1 MKRTRQRIE
10 QARRKVRQYTDDLSV
25 DEFRRLFDR
34 DAVEAYERLARDHTG
49 REPDEPFER
58 FVHRLKV
65 FFVGISS
72 KLSPARRVLFTVGVA
87 LLVWSLFDLVVDIAG
102 EADSLAL
109 LLLAALTFLFL
120 FAMEVVDRLRVRD
133 ELEVAKELQSGLLP
147 EGAPSVD
154 SYRFAHSYRTA
165 NEVGGDYYDF
175 LPLADGRLAL
185 VVGDASGHG
194 MAAGLLMAIA
204 NATLKTA
211 LDVSP
216 EPAQVLTILN
226 RSLCR
231 TGSRRAF
238 MTMFYGVL
246 TPEDG
251 RLDYLSAGHPF
262 PFLRRADGRIE
273 ELGRG
278 GFPLGMK
285 GDLDLRV
292 TSTRLE
298 PGDLLL
304 LYSDGMVEA
313 LDRAGRAFGFE
324 RLRGLLSTAASPQ
337 AVHDRILADF
347 DRFLDGEPLTDDLT
361 LVVVSREA
369 TPPPLPTTG

>member
-1 MKRTRQRIE
+1 MKRTRERLE
-10 QARRKVRQYTDDLSV
+10 QARQKVREYAGDLSV
-25 DEFRRLFDR
+25 GEIRRLFDR
-34 DAVEAYERLARDHTG
+34 DAVEAYERLARDHAG
-49 REPDEPFER
+49 REPEEPFER
-58 FVHRLKV
+58 SVHRLKV

-72 KLSPARRVLFTVGVA
+72 KLSPARRVLFTLGVA
-87 LLVWSLFDLVVDIAG
+87 LVVWSVFDLIVDVTG
-102 EADSLAL
+102 DSDSPAL
-109 LLLAALTFLFL
+109 LLLAALIFLFL

-147 EGAPSVD
+147 EGAPRIGG
-154 SYRFAHSYRTA
+154 YRFAHSYRTA

-175 LPLADGRLAL
+175 LPLPDGRLAL

-238 MTMFYGVL
+238 MTLFYAVL

-251 RLDYLSAGHPF
+251 RLDYVCAGHPF
-262 PFLRRADGRIE
+262 PLLRRADGRIE

-278 GFPLGMK
+278 GLPLGMK
-285 GDLDLRV
+285 SDLDIRV
-292 TSTRLE
+292 LSTRLE

-313 LDRAGRAFGFE
+313 VSGDRGAFGFD
-324 RLRGLLSTAASPQ
+324 RLRELLATAASPR
-337 AVHDRILADF
+337 AVHDRIRTAF

-361 LVVVSREA
+361 LVVLARDAVL
-369 TPPPLPTTG
+369 PPPPAGD